1 MFQALQK
8 QHGGTQYALSSG
20 SSASLSKRSSHSS
33 VLVALPTQDWNRDD
47 PIINLSG
54 WTAGNFPFGNLL
66 TDALMWSRP
75 VEIRDVETQHTM
87 ELLLTE
93 DQYVIQALAPHTQE
107 KAFTNRIG
115 AFRVIGCF
123 QYLNAARC
131 CHASETGSKLAIMI
145 ADELLRR
152 LSIGS
157 GLPQGLGG
165 PRVGR
170 SVRHPDMAPF
180 P

>member
-1 MFQALQK
+1 MVE
-8 QHGGTQYALSSG
+8 ALS
-20 SSASLSKRSSHSS
+20 
-33 VLVALPTQDWNRDD
+33 PN
-47 PIINLSG
+47 
-54 WTAGNFPFGNLL
+54 
-66 TDALMWSRP
+66 
-75 VEIRDVETQHTM
+75 
-87 ELLLTE
+87 
-93 DQYVIQALAPHTQE
+93 TQE
-107 KAFTNRIG
+107 KAFTDRIG
-115 AFRVIGCF
+115 ARRVIGCF

-131 CHASETGSKLAIMI
+131 CHSSETGSKLAIMI

-152 LSIGS
+152 LYIGS